1 MGYGDDLLITAFAAK
16 IKKKYPERQI
26 VIGNSKAGTAFY
38 SRVWDHNPNI
48 ADCRNLSKDKP
59 IHLIDYHSENRPYI
73 NHEKSTTSKMIWNN
87 KFKPVPGEIY
97 FSDNEISYAKS
108 IVLDAKKFWFKN
120 NEKNYRKIIFLET
133 SSIKINNFQLSIKH
147 QNKDWGYE
155 NWIHLVN
162 KIKNDNLIIHS
173 THDETKIIEGIYSP
187 KEMNFRTACAILKLS
202 DLYIGPEGGFG
213 HVAAALRK
221 KAVLYFGGWISPDVI
236 GYDFHENIYYDN
248 DFSPC
253 GEIDK
258 LCSHCSDARKNIT
271 VEIFLKHITKALKD

>member
-1 MGYGDDLLITAFAAK
+1 MGYGDDVLITAFAAK

-48 ADCRNLSKDKP
+48 ADCRNLLKDKP
-59 IHLIDYHSENRPYI
+59 VHLIDYHSENRPYI
-73 NHEKSTTSKMIWNN
+73 DYEKSTTSKMIWNK
-87 KFKPVPGEIY
+87 KFKPVPGEMY
-97 FSDNEISYAKS
+97 FSDDEISDAKN
-108 IVLDAKKFWFKN
+108 ILLDAKKFWIKN
-120 NEKNYRKIIFLET
+120 NKKNFRKIIFLET

-155 NWIHLVN
+155 NWTQLVN
-162 KIKNDNLIIHS
+162 KIKNNNLIIHS
-173 THDETKIIEGIYSP
+173 THDETKKIEGTYSP

-221 KAVLYFGGWISPDVI
+221 KAVLYFGGWISPDII

-248 DFSPC
+248 DSSPC
-253 GEIDK
+253 GEIEK
-258 LCSHCSDARKNIT
+258 LCNHCSDARKSIT
-271 VEIFLKHITKALKD
+271 VDIFLKHITKAFKN